1 MKIDKNLHK
10 IIKQLV
16 KVSFIEGKL
25 VETQA
30 TKSIKI
36 LKTLPKEQAIAALTE
51 YLKELKFKQRQ
62 HTLYLETVAPL
73 SLAQLEK
80 VKKIV
85 DKKNQ
90 ITKVVTSINPEILG
104 GFKLKMGDEIWDESI
119 AGKLVQIKQEI
130 VGKSRN

>member
-1 MKIDKNLHK
+1 MKIDKN
-10 IIKQLV
+10 
-16 KVSFIEGKL
+16 EGKL